1 MIEELVRNKKYLVHY
16 TYKDKYANW
25 STHRFFDD
33 YLAAQQFDNV
43 VNKKKEFKWAIPKKV
58 NDYRA

>member
-25 STHRFFDD
+25 STHRFFD
-33 YLAAQQFDNV
+33 
-43 VNKKKEFKWAIPKKV
+43 KKKDFKWAIPKEV